1 MRTFIVFS
9 LMVMLSTVTFDA
21 FSQEKKKEQKTR
33 KAQSMTEK
41 VYTKLTEAQEL
52 IETGETNEG
61 LAKLREIEQMKRL
74 SPYEYAQLYNYYAYT
89 YFTLERYD
97 DAIRSY
103 EKVLSQPDLPEAL
116 ETGTVYTLAQL
127 YFTEEKYRKAI
138 ELINRWFTLVEKPTE
153 NAYLL
158 LGQAYYQ
165 IEDFRKSL
173 EPIKKAMQMVKARGE
188 IPKENLYLLM
198 RVNYYE
204 LNDYKN
210 MANIIKEML
219 PYYDKSEYWLTLAG
233 AYSELKNMEG
243 QMSIMEMLYERG
255 DLPKGNQQLN
265 LANLYLLHETPYRA
279 AQLLDKGIKAKLIKA
294 EIRNLRLLSQ
304 AWMQAKEFKR
314 ALPPLRRAAELSGKG
329 DLYIRLGQALVNL
342 DRYKEAVAALRN
354 GLKKGGVKRTDSAN
368 IMLGLAYAEQKMYN
382 QAKRAFQSAAKDRR
396 SRKAAN
402 NWIAYIDSEVARAKA
417 LEDGLKPRRRQLEAP
432 PEAAD
437 A

>member
-165 IEDFRKSL
+165 IDDFRKSL

-402 NWIAYIDSEVARAKA
+402 NWIAYLDSEVDRAKA
-417 LEDGLKPRRRQLEAP
+417 LEDG
-432 PEAAD
+432 
-437 A
+437 